1 MKKSTKVSIFAF
13 GALATMSMS
22 LAACTAGGTIDPGAI
37 ATAQAV
43 AAIAQTQ
50 AAASGLDLAVA
61 QQTAQAAIEQGQ
73 QVLADAQATQAAA
86 AEAMAEV
93 TPVAA
98 ESFTT
103 PHPILGNVKVRQA
116 IAYCTDRAALIQSV
130 YPLLDAEQQANLMM
144 NTFIPR
150 DHWAYAGDENVTVY
164 EFDPAKGAALL
175 DEAGWKQA
183 EEGAIR
189 TDETGNELALKFTTT
204 NTTFRQTW
212 AAVFEQQMATC
223 GIRILRLHVPA
234 AWWFGDTTGIA
245 HRDYELGAFAWV
257 GQADPGGQ
265 TLYACNEI
273 PKPENSWKGQNAMGW
288 CNEAASQAIIAA
300 NNTLSRD
307 ERIAQYKIAQQ
318 EFAKDMVSLPLFNR
332 TNVYAAS
339 PKLTGL
345 KPAPGESYYMYNI
358 ESWELKGSD
367 TIVMGFTQEPASL
380 FTQNEDAFVA
390 QAVASMIGGFFTT
403 GLNYDFQ
410 AKLQSELSTLES
422 GLAKNEVVEVKAG
435 DIVYDVDGEAVQ
447 LAAGIK
453 VKDADGNDVEYTD
466 GTVKMNQ
473 LTVTYSVVPDLKWS
487 DGTTVTKADF
497 ELAYKVRCDKESGAT
512 SYIICD
518 QTAGIEFSDTGYTI
532 VYQPGVQSPTYY
544 LMPYGIAP
552 AHQETS
558 DGRKLADIAPSEW
571 ATLPEVAEMPLGVG
585 PYVIKSWE
593 KGVQIILEANPYY
606 DYGFGAPKTKN
617 VVISFVSADNAE
629 AQLLG
634 GQVDVLGNETLTAL
648 TETLNEAAKA
658 GKIAVIVDPSATW
671 EHIDMQLFLK

>member
-1 MKKSTKVSIFAF
+1 MMWT
-13 GALATMSMS
+13 
-22 LAACTAGGTIDPGAI
+22 
-37 ATAQAV
+37 
-43 AAIAQTQ
+43 
-50 AAASGLDLAVA
+50 
-61 QQTAQAAIEQGQ
+61 
-73 QVLADAQATQAAA
+73 
-86 AEAMAEV
+86 
-93 TPVAA
+93 
-98 ESFTT
+98 
-103 PHPILGNVKVRQA
+103 VR
-116 IAYCTDRAALIQSV
+116 
-130 YPLLDAEQQANLMM
+130 
-144 NTFIPR
+144 
-150 DHWAYAGDENVTVY
+150 
-164 EFDPAKGAALL
+164 
-175 DEAGWKQA
+175 
-183 EEGAIR
+183 
-189 TDETGNELALKFTTT
+189 
-204 NTTFRQTW
+204 
-212 AAVFEQQMATC
+212 
-223 GIRILRLHVPA
+223 
-234 AWWFGDTTGIA
+234 
-245 HRDYELGAFAWV
+245 
-257 GQADPGGQ
+257 
-265 TLYACNEI
+265 
-273 PKPENSWKGQNAMGW
+273 
-288 CNEAASQAIIAA
+288 
-300 NNTLSRD
+300 
-307 ERIAQYKIAQQ
+307 
-318 EFAKDMVSLPLFNR
+318 
-332 TNVYAAS
+332 
-339 PKLTGL
+339 
-345 KPAPGESYYMYNI
+345 
-358 ESWELKGSD
+358 
-367 TIVMGFTQEPASL
+367 
-380 FTQNEDAFVA
+380 
-390 QAVASMIGGFFTT
+390 
-403 GLNYDFQ
+403 
-410 AKLQSELSTLES
+410 
-422 GLAKNEVVEVKAG
+422 
-435 DIVYDVDGEAVQ
+435 AVQ
-447 LAAGIK
+447 LEAGIK